1 VQAVHA
7 RKVLRSNQRN
17 HWLKHKKEC
26 KLRAAELRDE
36 ALFKD
41 PPANEDC
48 PICFL
53 PMPINLICC
62 VTLPPATILSVPI
75 HDFAIANEELANMNM
90 EQFYPCCGKTICK
103 GCAYSFI
110 ESGNNGKCPFCNS
123 DRGNKT
129 DEQNVEDIRMRA
141 EANDANSICL
151 LANMYH
157 RGFNGFQQ
165 DHTRAIELY
174 AKAADL
180 GHSGAHSLLGGIYYQ
195 GGDSKKAKFHF
206 EVAAMAGHEVA
217 RYNLGVMEYKSGK
230 KERAIQHWKIAA
242 SAGEYNAMHHLRK
255 AFKQGVISRESIDS
269 TLTAYNNSCAEMR
282 SEARDTC
289 IQWYI
294 DSAGAR

>member
-1 VQAVHA
+1 
-7 RKVLRSNQRN
+7 
-17 HWLKHKKEC
+17 
-26 KLRAAELRDE
+26 
-36 ALFKD
+36 
-41 PPANEDC
+41 
-48 PICFL
+48 
-53 PMPINLICC
+53 
-62 VTLPPATILSVPI
+62 
-75 HDFAIANEELANMNM
+75 
-90 EQFYPCCGKTICK
+90 
-103 GCAYSFI
+103 
-110 ESGNNGKCPFCNS
+110 
-123 DRGNKT
+123 
-129 DEQNVEDIRMRA
+129 
-141 EANDANSICL
+141 
-151 LANMYH
+151 MYH

-206 EVAAMAGHEVA
+206 EVAAMAGYEVA